1 MLNRIL
7 VYGLVAGLVVAVPMF
22 ATVLGWRGDGDP
34 PSALIGYTIML
45 VALSLVFVA
54 VKRHRDVAQ
63 GGVIK
68 FFPALGMGLAISVVA
83 GIIYVIAWEL
93 TLAVSGFDFAG
104 KYAEHLI
111 AQQRAKGVAGEALAA
126 FEAEMAAFKA
136 SYANPLFRMPMTF
149 VEIFPVGA
157 FVSLISA
164 ALLRNSRFLPPRRE

>member
-7 VYGLVAGLVVAVPMF
+7 VYGLVAGVVVAVPMF
-22 ATVLGWRGDGDP
+22 ASVLTWRGDSDP

-68 FFPALGMGLAISVVA
+68 FLPALGMGLAISVVA
-83 GIIYVIAWEL
+83 GVIYVAAWEL

-111 AQQRAKGVAGEALAA
+111 AQQRANGVSGETLAA
-126 FEAEMAAFKA
+126 FQAEMESFKT
-136 SYANPLFRMPMTF
+136 SYANPLFRVPMTF
-149 VEIFPVGA
+149 AEIFPVGVL
-157 FVSLISA
+157 VSLISA
-164 ALLRNSRFLPPRRE
+164 ALLRNSKFLPPRRT